1 MMVMIFLTGPKL
13 NMRIALMPVTY
24 IGIMMSMMSEQPEGL
39 EGGMPLID
47 GMTRFIRGTGR
58 CAIQDEQYIA

>member
-13 NMRIALMPVTY
+13 NMRTALMPVNY
-24 IGIMMSMMSEQPEGL
+24 IMIMMSMMSEQPEGL

-47 GMTRFIRGTGR
+47 GMTGLTKKEGG
-58 CAIQDEQYIA
+58 QG